1 MEFSRTRCHSSDGG
15 TWTRLMGFTFGPND
29 LQNHASRCG
38 TVGCSSNSSA
48 KANCGLQM
56 IHDLQNRRLSVLS
69 QPEWQSGPWKIHV
82 KNPDQQLYDVGIDL
96 TRIIARTN
104 TTKFINENAT
114 FALERAA
121 LIEACQNL
129 DTRLENWFQQLNED
143 IPTPHYW
150 PEFSRMDNTSDE
162 CKVDLAFPV
171 SFHFPNIYVAK
182 LLNDYWAISII
193 LHSTIKLLY
202 QSLAGQTRENRPE
215 HPADDQGAKARAILP
230 PGCNVP
236 FRKKVA
242 DPKLLKSFASNIA
255 QSMEYFLSK
264 DMGILGPQWALFGLR
279 VALQTYHYGPP
290 SKELRWLQAVHDK
303 ISDEKGSEAVS
314 AKPKTILPH
323 FRRENV
329 VHQSTIKGS
338 TSYKERHPTFCSERQ
353 IEEEQPLFI
362 MASLL
367 NKLSVQGTKEYSSA
381 SDASHVHV

>member
-1 MEFSRTRCHSSDGG
+1 
-15 TWTRLMGFTFGPND
+15 
-29 LQNHASRCG
+29 
-38 TVGCSSNSSA
+38 
-48 KANCGLQM
+48 M
-56 IHDLQNRRLSVLS
+56 IHDLQNRKLSVLS

-104 TTKFINENAT
+104 TTKFINDNAT

-162 CKVDLAFPV
+162 FKVDLAFPV

-303 ISDEKGSEAVS
+303 ISDEKGLRYSR
-314 AKPKTILPH
+314 ILA
-323 FRRENV
+323 
-329 VHQSTIKGS
+329 STTWQDAWS
-338 TSYKERHPTFCSERQ
+338 
-353 IEEEQPLFI
+353 
-362 MASLL
+362 
-367 NKLSVQGTKEYSSA
+367 NQGR
-381 SDASHVHV
+381 